1 MKLLVETITGEKM
14 SIPITGSDD
23 ICSIR
28 SKINARLT
36 QNRERERELIM
47 RGRTNLRKSSNETTS
62 VSRSSSRSSISR
74 SDSRSSKNMLAR
86 KPPRL
91 KIAKMTSPRTS
102 PPSMHIFPSSGRST
116 SSRKSHPV
124 EDTTMGYK
132 SKKRSSNKHKRP
144 PHQRRSRSN
153 SQSMSRSFTT
163 NAFKPPKSA
172 RGAKSRNR
180 STGVHHSSPTV
191 SAPPRLSL
199 AGIPLSAEPR
209 TSSGKRFITAI
220 RTPRPD
226 DLRAQASRYGSN
238 DRGPYVGN
246 LKTSYTPRPTMEA
259 RHLREQGKEDFNIS
273 LKARS
278 PSGLNMDGS
287 KHVVL
292 SARER
297 MEKIR
302 IRDKE
307 GVLPTDDAYAADP
320 PRIRRLASKPWFADE
335 SPGLFSKT
343 PAGQER
349 FTTTFRTPRPDDL
362 RKESYRSNAND
373 RGPYIGDTRR
383 LAPSEIFKHID
394 STKAVL
400 KSPTEVNM
408 KFSQQ
413 MQGQNSSAE
422 KFRVHFSLPD
432 RRKGLDGQKTELL
445 SASDRR
451 VRKSASTLR
460 QQQGLSVPLL
470 EAKDASYNTSRAS
483 STRIVSSRKSST
495 AWEVDDD

>member
-1 MKLLVETITGEKM
+1 
-14 SIPITGSDD
+14 
-23 ICSIR
+23 
-28 SKINARLT
+28 
-36 QNRERERELIM
+36 
-47 RGRTNLRKSSNETTS
+47 
-62 VSRSSSRSSISR
+62 
-74 SDSRSSKNMLAR
+74 
-86 KPPRL
+86 
-91 KIAKMTSPRTS
+91 
-102 PPSMHIFPSSGRST
+102 
-116 SSRKSHPV
+116 
-124 EDTTMGYK
+124 MGYK

-180 STGVHHSSPTV
+180 RWGGNGGGNRKQPSMNGWMVAGNNNSNDNNNNNNSTGVHHSSPTV